1 LRGRQSRWH
10 GHRHPPANRKR
21 TPHRPGPGQ
30 TRATQS
36 SKRDQESLAAARAQP
51 AVPPKS
57 GLWCAPMFL
66 NMVSATVAPGACGEQ
81 LCPPPNSHPR
91 ATVKGASLLQKGAL
105 AFSDIWQHTLFLHAH
120 QRWGGHPHNLICGES
135 SDFLLS
141 VGAQSWGDCL
151 TRCREIR
158 PTKPFHNVL
167 IS

>member
-1 LRGRQSRWH
+1 MKSLIACVAASHGGMGTGTRQPTASEH
-10 GHRHPPANRKR
+10 HTKPPVQF
-21 TPHRPGPGQ
+21 P
-30 TRATQS
+30 
-36 SKRDQESLAAARAQP
+36 SKRDQVTCRCACAASSASQERAMVRPHVSEHGQRNGGPGSLW
-51 AVPPKS
+51 
-57 GLWCAPMFL
+57 G
-66 NMVSATVAPGACGEQ
+66 ATLSTPQ
-81 LCPPPNSHPR
+81 FPPR

-151 TRCREIR
+151 TRCRETR

>member
-1 LRGRQSRWH
+1 LLAW
-10 GHRHPPANRKR
+10 PPVTVAWAQAPASQPQANT
-21 TPHRPGPGQ
+21 TPNRRSNFRPNV
-30 TRATQS
+30 T
-36 SKRDQESLAAARAQP
+36 KSLAAARAQP

-81 LCPPPNSHPR
+81 LCPPPNSHPL
-91 ATVKGASLLQKGAL
+91 ATVKGASLLPKGAL
-105 AFSDIWQHTLFLHAH
+105 PFSDIWQHTLFLHAH

-151 TRCREIR
+151 TRCRETR